1 MAFITL
7 PRPYVAFLACVWLC
21 LAIAFPIRHE
31 LVIGASLVE
40 MSNERTFHARDAA
53 KLDDPSR
60 LAYLPPD
67 EAAATIGLMPGMV
80 IADIGTGTGYFS
92 IPFARRI
99 GPLGRVFAVD
109 LQREMLQLLDAKL
122 ETIAERGGIELMEGT
137 ASETHL
143 PDSSCD
149 LAFLANIW
157 HELDDRE
164 SVLAEAARIL
174 RSGGRIAIL
183 DWRLDVSGPPG
194 PPAEHRVSHAEVESL
209 LTRCRWTVE
218 QSSTFG
224 SYSYIVVAKAPM
236 EDR

>member
-1 MAFITL
+1 
-7 PRPYVAFLACVWLC
+7 
-21 LAIAFPIRHE
+21 
-31 LVIGASLVE
+31 
-40 MSNERTFHARDAA
+40 MSNERTFQARDAA
-53 KLDDPSR
+53 RLDDPSR

-67 EAAATIGLMPGMV
+67 EAAAALGLLPGMV
-80 IADIGTGTGYFS
+80 IADIGAGTGFFS
-92 IPFARRI
+92 IPFARWL

-109 LQREMLQLLDAKL
+109 MQPEMLQLLGARL
-122 ETIAERGGIELMEGT
+122 EAIAERDGIDLVEGT

-174 RSGGRIAIL
+174 RAGGRIAIL

-194 PPAEHRVSHAEVESL
+194 PPAGHRVSQAEVESL
-209 LTRCRWTVE
+209 LTRYRWAVE
-218 QSSTFG
+218 YSSAVG
-224 SYSYIVVAKAPM
+224 SYNYLVVARAPM
-236 EDR
+236 MDR

>member
-1 MAFITL
+1 
-7 PRPYVAFLACVWLC
+7 
-21 LAIAFPIRHE
+21 
-31 LVIGASLVE
+31 
-40 MSNERTFHARDAA
+40 MSNDRTFHARDAA

-60 LAYLPPD
+60 LAYMPPD
-67 EAAATIGLMPGMV
+67 AAATLLGLKPGMV
-80 IADIGTGTGYFS
+80 IADIGAGTGYFS

-122 ETIAERGGIELMEGT
+122 ETSAERGGIELVEGT
-137 ASETHL
+137 ASETGL

-149 LAFLANIW
+149 LVFLANIW

-174 RSGGRIAIL
+174 RTGGRIAIL
-183 DWRLDVSGPPG
+183 DWRLDVNGPPG
-194 PPAEHRVSHAEVESL
+194 PPAEHRVSYAEVESL
-209 LTRCRWTVE
+209 MTRCRWTVE
-218 QSSTFG
+218 HSSSFG
-224 SYSYIVVAKAPM
+224 SYSYLVVAQTPV

>member
-1 MAFITL
+1 
-7 PRPYVAFLACVWLC
+7 
-21 LAIAFPIRHE
+21 
-31 LVIGASLVE
+31 
-40 MSNERTFHARDAA
+40 MSNERTFQARDAA

-60 LAYLPPD
+60 LAYLPTD
-67 EAAATIGLMPGMV
+67 DAVATLGLIPGMV
-80 IADIGTGTGYFS
+80 IADIGAGTGYFS

-109 LQREMLQLLDAKL
+109 MQPEMLQLLDAKL
-122 ETIAERGGIELMEGT
+122 EATAERGGIELVEGT

-164 SVLAEAARIL
+164 PVLAEAARIL
-174 RSGGRIAIL
+174 RAGGRIAIL

-194 PPAEHRVSHAEVESL
+194 PPAEHRVSRAEVESL
-209 LTRCRWTVE
+209 LAQCRWTVE
-218 QSSTFG
+218 HSSTFG
-224 SYSYIVVAKAPM
+224 SYNYIVVARTPM
-236 EDR
+236 RDR

>member
-1 MAFITL
+1 
-7 PRPYVAFLACVWLC
+7 
-21 LAIAFPIRHE
+21 
-31 LVIGASLVE
+31 
-40 MSNERTFHARDAA
+40 MSNERTFQARDAA

-67 EAAATIGLMPGMV
+67 EAAATLGLMPGMV
-80 IADIGTGTGYFS
+80 IADIGAGTGYFS

-109 LQREMLQLLDAKL
+109 LQPEMLQLLDAKL
-122 ETIAERGGIELMEGT
+122 ETADDRGGIELLEGT

-164 SVLAEAARIL
+164 CVLAEAARIL
-174 RSGGRIAIL
+174 RTGGKVAIL

-194 PPAEHRVSHAEVESL
+194 PPAEHRVSRAEVESL
-209 LTRCRWTVE
+209 LTRRRWTVE
-218 QSSTFG
+218 HSSSFG
-224 SYSYIVVAKAPM
+224 SCSYIVVAKAPM
-236 EDR
+236 KDR

>member
-1 MAFITL
+1 
-7 PRPYVAFLACVWLC
+7 
-21 LAIAFPIRHE
+21 
-31 LVIGASLVE
+31 

-60 LAYLPPD
+60 LAYLPPG
-67 EAAATIGLMPGMV
+67 EAAAALGLMPGMI
-80 IADIGTGTGYFS
+80 IADIGAGTGYFS

-109 LQREMLQLLDAKL
+109 LQREMLQLLHAKL
-122 ETIAERGGIELMEGT
+122 EAAAERERIELMEGM

-174 RSGGRIAIL
+174 RTGGRIAIL
-183 DWRLDVSGPPG
+183 DWRPEASGPPG
-194 PPAEHRVSHAEVESL
+194 PAAGHRVSPTEVESF
-209 LTRCRWTVE
+209 LTRCRWTVD
-218 QSSTFG
+218 QSSFFG
-224 SYSYIVVAKAPM
+224 RYSYIVMAKAPVV
-236 EDR
+236 DR

>member
-1 MAFITL
+1 
-7 PRPYVAFLACVWLC
+7 
-21 LAIAFPIRHE
+21 
-31 LVIGASLVE
+31 
-40 MSNERTFHARDAA
+40 MSNDRTFHARDAA

-60 LAYLPPD
+60 LAYMPPD
-67 EAAATIGLMPGMV
+67 AAATLLGLKPGMV
-80 IADIGTGTGYFS
+80 IADIGAGTGYFS

-122 ETIAERGGIELMEGT
+122 ETSAERGGIELVEGT
-137 ASETHL
+137 ASETGL

-149 LAFLANIW
+149 LVFLANIW

-174 RSGGRIAIL
+174 RTGGRIAIL
-183 DWRLDVSGPPG
+183 DWRLDVNGPPG

-209 LTRCRWTVE
+209 MTRCRWTVE
-218 QSSTFG
+218 HSSSFG
-224 SYSYIVVAKAPM
+224 SYSYLVVAQTPV